1 VPVRLNVRLKK
12 VPMFLVLLTL
22 SLLLVLVA
30 VLLANSLLF
39 AVAVVSSIVSL
50 TAVRGVPRW
59 PLLSFWL
66 WVNLVLLY
74 LVSEPNVDGVNLQL
88 VMGIPVSAFWMLLG
102 IWLVPIVLWPLAF
115 FMSFR
120 NWMSQ

>member
-1 VPVRLNVRLKK
+1 
-12 VPMFLVLLTL
+12 MFLVLLTL
-22 SLLLVLVA
+22 SLLLLLVA

-50 TAVRGVPRW
+50 TAVRRVPRW

-74 LVSEPNVDGVNLQL
+74 LVSEPNVDGGNLQL
-88 VMGIPVSAFWMLLG
+88 VAGIPVSAFWMLLG
-102 IWLVPIVLWPLAF
+102 IWLVPIILWPLAF
-115 FMSFR
+115 FVSFR